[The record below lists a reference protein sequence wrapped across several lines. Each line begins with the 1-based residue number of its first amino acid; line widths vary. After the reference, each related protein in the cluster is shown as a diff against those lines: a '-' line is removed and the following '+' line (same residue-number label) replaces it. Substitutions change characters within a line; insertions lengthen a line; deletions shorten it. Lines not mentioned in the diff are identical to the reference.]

1 MQRRPR
7 FAWSDDTL
15 ELLVGNLLRAGVL
28 LAAAVAA
35 LGGVLYL
42 WRHGMA
48 VVDYGAFR
56 GEPQALRSVSGTVAG
71 VLKGDARAVMQLGL
85 LLLIATPIARVALSL
100 VGFAKEGDRRYVAI
114 TALVL
119 AVLLFSL
126 VGTRP

>member
-7 FAWSDDTL
+7 FSWTDHTL

-28 LAAAVAA
+28 FAAAVAVV
-35 LGGVLYL
+35 GGLLYL
-42 WRHGMA
+42 ARDGNA
-48 VVDYGAFR
+48 VVDYRTFR
-56 GEPQALRSVSGTVAG
+56 GEPQALRSVSGTVAA
-71 VLKGDARAVMQLGL
+71 VLQGNTRALMQLGL

-100 VGFAKEGDRRYVAI
+100 VGFAKEGDRRYIAI

-119 AVLLFSL
+119 ALLLFSL